1 LANAPGRYALA
12 MRERQFG
19 QGVGTLLG
27 LALLGDVAC
36 FAPLIAVVMVPFD
49 WLGATKAAM
58 GWQRRAT
65 VAAAAATLAVLT
77 VLLWAAVV
85 AATEFRIQRGT
96 YPALR
101 EALDALA
108 DASVVRPSA
117 KIALFERYSGPTLVA
132 LTAWLVAAAIHARD
146 RRRRPSGDARA
157 RALGPMVWTL
167 VMSGSLG
174 ALVLLVRLIASP
186 LTAEAAV
193 PPVLR
198 LVTGAHGP
206 GLPLPKG
213 DVRAVLRSTDWG
225 DEAVGRGMRWL
236 GFGAAETRA
245 LLAAD
250 HGARERGHPLAR
262 PLPGDA
268 PPPDAR
274 LETQRTGDIT
284 IANGEEQAPLVR
296 AFLDL
301 SSALF
306 DGRHEPITVWHIA
319 LESFRADDVHAL
331 HSAAPAALTPFVNA
345 AYESA
350 VSGDPRAVG
359 FRDAYQSG
367 VRTAQAISGLWCG
380 LGALPF
386 QLALSRDLVELPMR
400 CVPDVLR
407 DAGFAARVYYGAD
420 ARFEHLD
427 EFARQHRVAV
437 IDRAAFPSGLPQGAF
452 GGVTDAALFS
462 AALGD
467 VAATDTLSYRFV
479 LTLSTHV
486 PFDLPED
493 LSPATE
499 RLVAD
504 VVRRRAAPTPAE
516 DVRRLVTLAYTDA
529 ALAEFVKRIETSAA
543 ASRTMLVIS
552 ADHATAD
559 AFLWDHPEAGAWARV
574 PLVFYFPPAFLDA
587 GQDREKIRSALHTAQ
602 ALASSVSVS
611 LNDVPMLLLS
621 LLARHPALAGLPA
634 NLRWH
639 TSGSAATSAR
649 RANTASDAPTF
660 LGIDAASRVFWL
672 KAAPVGFVDSGERSI
687 PFSIWDEPLGPTL
700 SDVTGALSAL
710 LRACSGTG
718 SVSRCDSP
726 AAGAERPAA
735 NP

>member
-1 LANAPGRYALA
+1 
-12 MRERQFG
+12 
-19 QGVGTLLG
+19 
-27 LALLGDVAC
+27 
-36 FAPLIAVVMVPFD
+36 MVPFD

-65 VAAAAATLAVLT
+65 VAAGAASLTLLS

-96 YPALR
+96 YPALH
-101 EALDALA
+101 EVLDALA
-108 DASVVRPSA
+108 DASFVRASA
-117 KIALFERYSGPTLVA
+117 KIALFERYSGPTIVA

-146 RRRRPSGDARA
+146 RSRRPSGNARA
-157 RALGPMVWTL
+157 RALGPMAWTL

-193 PPVLR
+193 PPLLR
-198 LVTGAHGP
+198 LVTGAHGGP

-236 GFGAAETRA
+236 GFGGAQTRA

-250 HGARERGHPLAR
+250 HGALLRGHPLAR
-262 PLPGDA
+262 PLPSDAA
-268 PPPDAR
+268 PPEAR
-274 LETQRTGDIT
+274 IETQTTGDIT
-284 IANGEEQAPLVR
+284 IASEEEQAPLVR

-306 DGRHEPITVWHIA
+306 DGRGEPLTVWHIA

-331 HSAAPAALTPFVNA
+331 HPAAPAALTPFVNA
-345 AYESA
+345 AYEAA
-350 VSGDPRAVG
+350 VSGDPHAVG

-367 VRTAQAISGLWCG
+367 VRTAHAISGLWCG

-386 QLALSRDLVELPMR
+386 QLALSRVLFDLPMR

-420 ARFEHLD
+420 AHFEHLD
-427 EFARQHRVAV
+427 EFARQHRVSV
-437 IDRAAFPSGLPQGAF
+437 TDRAALPSGLPQGVF

-467 VAATDTLSYRFV
+467 AAATDTLSYRFV

-504 VVRRRAAPTPAE
+504 VLHSRAAPTAAE

-529 ALAEFVKRIETSAA
+529 ALAAFVKRIEASAE

-559 AFLWDHPEAGAWARV
+559 TFLWDHPEPGAWARV
-574 PLVFYFPPAFLDA
+574 PLVFYFPPAFIDA
-587 GQDREKIRSALHTAQ
+587 GKDQAKIRSALHAAQ

-611 LNDVPMLLLS
+611 INDVPMLLLS
-621 LLARHPALAGLPA
+621 VIARHPALARLPA
-634 NLRWH
+634 SLRWH
-639 TSGSAATSAR
+639 TSGSAATAAR
-649 RANTASDAPTF
+649 RTNTASDSPTF
-660 LGIDAASRVFWL
+660 FGIDAASRVFWL
-672 KAAPVGFVDSGERSI
+672 RGDAGRLVDSGERSI

-700 SDVTGALSAL
+700 SDVTGALSAV

-726 AAGAERPAA
+726 AADGEPPAA
-735 NP
+735 SP